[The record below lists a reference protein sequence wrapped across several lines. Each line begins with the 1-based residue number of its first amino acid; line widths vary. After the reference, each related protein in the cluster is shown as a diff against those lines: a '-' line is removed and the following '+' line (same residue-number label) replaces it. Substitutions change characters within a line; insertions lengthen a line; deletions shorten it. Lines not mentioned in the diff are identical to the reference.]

1 MAVEIDKESFEV
13 DRLGKM
19 LIRRRYLTDSRS
31 EALTGLPAAVDGL
44 PRVGSRGQVWISSTD
59 GRHVVDAVY
68 EGVTEDPDE
77 TFDEYEILTEERE
90 QKIESFE
97 PYDLLLYD
105 YGGYYDL
112 ETGALKFPPTLP
124 KPPKR
129 LGQPLTL
136 DSYKTAT
143 ADTPNPLFGA
153 TSYAVPHS
161 VANWRM
167 VRKKVPSSL
176 VKMERTV
183 IEKLPSGF
191 DYSGPKK
198 QWYVRPLQK
207 RKSGNAWSIEWSAIE
222 ISEFKD
228 AAVLM
233 ALQSAQSK
241 K

>member
-1 MAVEIDKESFEV
+1 MAVEIDKETFEV

-19 LIRRRYLTDSRS
+19 LIRRRYLTDSRA
-31 EALTGLPAAVDGL
+31 EALTGLPASVEGL
-44 PRVGSRGQVWISSTD
+44 PRVGIRGQVWISTTD

-68 EGVTEDPDE
+68 EGLVSEQDE
-77 TFDEYEILTEERE
+77 TYDEFDIMTEERE
-90 QKIESFE
+90 QKLESFE

-112 ETGALKFPPTLP
+112 TTGDLKFPPTLP
-124 KPPKR
+124 KPASR

-136 DSYKTAT
+136 NSYKTT
-143 ADTPNPLFGA
+143 AEDPPNPLFGA
-153 TSYAVPHS
+153 TSYAVPFS
-161 VANWRM
+161 IATWRL
-167 VRKKVPSSL
+167 VRKRVPSFL
-176 VKMERTV
+176 IKQERTV
-183 IEKLPSGF
+183 IDKLPGGF

-207 RKSGNAWSIEWSAIE
+207 RKSGNAWTIEWSAME

-228 AAVLM
+228 VAVLM
-233 ALQSAQSK
+233 ALRSSQPK